1 MFFRKGRAAPGSRSP
16 ASPVASLPGASSPG
30 TSSAG
35 PGRAAASRQSL
46 SMPESPDADDELRA
60 LLRRVRQVELR
71 ARKRVSASTSGAWHS
86 RFKGRGMAFSESRA
100 FADGDDPRHVDWLA
114 TARSG
119 DLFVK
124 QFVEERELTLLL
136 VLDVSASMTTGSR
149 GRLRRALAA
158 EVAAVLALS
167 ASRNH
172 DKVGLVAFTDRA
184 ERLVR
189 PAKGK
194 GHVLRLIRDVLSVTG
209 TGRSTSLLPALE
221 TAQHLSRQRAI
232 VVIVSDLVG
241 VTIPVERARA
251 LALRHDVVLVEIRD
265 PLDDALPDVGV
276 VALVDAE
283 TGRETLVDT
292 ADARVREAWS
302 SRGKAAREERR
313 TELKAA
319 GLEHVVVDVG
329 DDDALLPLLRFLR
342 RNARRAA

>member
-1 MFFRKGRAAPGSRSP
+1 MFFRRARASEETAGSPAAP
-16 ASPVASLPGASSPG
+16 
-30 TSSAG
+30 TSSTSAKRALPAG
-35 PGRAAASRQSL
+35 RDTRDGSNG
-46 SMPESPDADDELRA
+46 ADDELRA
-60 LLRRVRQVELR
+60 LLNRVRQVELR
-71 ARKRVSASTSGAWHS
+71 AKKRVSASTSGAWHS

-136 VLDVSASMTTGSR
+136 VMDVSGSMTTGSR

-194 GHVLRLIRDVLSVTG
+194 AHILRLIRDVLAVSG
-209 TGRSTSLLPALE
+209 QARSTSLSPALE
-221 TAQHLSRQRAI
+221 TAQHVCRQRAI
-232 VVIVSDLVG
+232 VVIISDLVG
-241 VTIPVERARA
+241 VGIPVERARA
-251 LALRHDVVLVEIRD
+251 LALRHDVAIVEVRD
-265 PLDDALPDVGV
+265 PLDDELPDVGV
-276 VALVDAE
+276 VGLVDAE
-283 TGRETLVDT
+283 SGHEVLVDT
-292 ADARVREAWS
+292 TDPRVRHEWS
-302 SRGKAAREERR
+302 TRARAAREGQRAA
-313 TELKAA
+313 LKSA

-329 DDDALLPLLRFLR
+329 DDDAILPLLRFLR
-342 RNARRAA
+342 RSARRAA

>member
-1 MFFRKGRAAPGSRSP
+1 MFFRKARTPDPRTTPPSTSTEKAAAPRALP
-16 ASPVASLPGASSPG
+16 AA
-30 TSSAG
+30 TTAG
-35 PGRAAASRQSL
+35 
-46 SMPESPDADDELRA
+46 DDELRA
-60 LLRRVRQVELR
+60 LLKRVRQVELR
-71 ARKRVSASTSGAWHS
+71 AKKRVSASTSGAWHS

-136 VLDVSASMTTGSR
+136 VMDVSGSMTTGSR
-149 GRLRRALAA
+149 GRLRRSLAA

-167 ASRNH
+167 ASRNQ

-194 GHVLRLIRDVLSVTG
+194 GHILRLIRDVLAVVG
-209 TGRSTSLLPALE
+209 HGRSTSLLPALE
-221 TAQHLSRQRAI
+221 TAQHLCRQRAI
-232 VVIVSDLVG
+232 VVIISDLVG
-241 VTIPVERARA
+241 VTIPIERARA
-251 LALRHDVVLVEIRD
+251 LALRHDVAVVEIRD

-276 VALVDAE
+276 VGVVDAE
-283 TGRETLVDT
+283 SGREVLVDSS
-292 ADARVREAWS
+292 DARVREAWAA
-302 SRGKAAREERR
+302 RARAARETQRAA
-313 TELKAA
+313 LKSA

-329 DDDALLPLLRFLR
+329 DDDAILPLLRFLR
-342 RNARRAA
+342 RSARRAA

>member
-1 MFFRKGRAAPGSRSP
+1 MSFFRKARAPKAPSAPTSASAAVAASSPSP
-16 ASPVASLPGASSPG
+16 ASMPRATAGTPVD
-30 TSSAG
+30 
-35 PGRAAASRQSL
+35 
-46 SMPESPDADDELRA
+46 DAELRS
-60 LLRRVRQVELR
+60 LLKRVRQVELR

-114 TARSG
+114 TARNG

-136 VLDVSASMTTGSR
+136 VLDVSGSMITGSR

-167 ASRNH
+167 ASRNQ

-194 GHVLRLIRDVLSVTG
+194 AHVLRIIRDVLAVG
-209 TGRSTSLLPALE
+209 GEARSTSLLPALE
-221 TAQHLSRQRAI
+221 TAQHLCRQRAI
-232 VVIVSDLVG
+232 VVIVSDLIG

-251 LALRHDVVLVEIRD
+251 LALRHDVAVVEVRD
-265 PLDDALPDVGV
+265 PLDDELPDVGV
-276 VALVDAE
+276 VGLVDAE

-292 ADARVREAWS
+292 ADARVRADWVA
-302 SRGKAAREERR
+302 RGRAARDARR
-313 TELKAA
+313 AALKAA

-329 DDDALLPLLRFLR
+329 DDDAILPLLRFLR
-342 RNARRAA
+342 RSARRAA

>member
-1 MFFRKGRAAPGSRSP
+1 MTKPTPPATMPRPTTTPQRAT
-16 ASPVASLPGASSPG
+16 ASA
-30 TSSAG
+30 
-35 PGRAAASRQSL
+35 Q
-46 SMPESPDADDELRA
+46 ADDELRA

-71 ARKRVSASTSGAWHS
+71 AKKRVSAATSGAWHS

-149 GRLRRALAA
+149 GRLRRTLAA

-167 ASRNH
+167 ASRNQ

-189 PAKGK
+189 PQKGRA
-194 GHVLRLIRDVLSVTG
+194 HILRLIRDALAVTG
-209 TGRSTSLLPALE
+209 QARKTLLAPALE
-221 TAQHLSRQRAI
+221 VAQHLTRQRAI
-232 VVIVSDLVG
+232 VVVISDLVG
-241 VTIPVERARA
+241 AAIPVERARA
-251 LALRHDVVLVEIRD
+251 LALRHDVAFVEVRD

-276 VALVDAE
+276 TGLLNPE
-283 TGRETLVDT
+283 SGREVLVDT
-292 ADARVREAWS
+292 SDARVRDAYAAKG
-302 SRGKAAREERR
+302 RAAREARLAA
-313 TELKAA
+313 LKSA
-319 GLEHVVVDVG
+319 GVEHVAVNVG
-329 DDDALLPLLRFLR
+329 DDDTLLPLLRFLR
-342 RNARRAA
+342 RSARRAA